1 MALTYRSVKGSALTI
16 DELDD
21 NFRYFTGSHAITASS
36 GPFIISGSD
45 GANNALEVLGSSLF
59 SGSIIPAE
67 VEATLGTQEK
77 PWKELFVSNGS
88 IVFVSGSG
96 VGQITSSL
104 SLEADGLI
112 SGGFDGKFTGS
123 FTGSADITGSLSGSF
138 TGSADITGSLSGSFT
153 GSADVTGSFTGSFEG
168 STTGSLSG
176 SFTGSAD
183 VTGSLSGSFT
193 GSADATGSFTGSF
206 TGSTNATGSL
216 SGSFSG
222 SIDGTEFYLYNLPT
236 SEPAESG
243 RLWLSG
249 NATSGSKYLVVKN

>member
-153 GSADVTGSFTGSFEG
+153 GSADI
-168 STTGSLSG
+168 TGSLSG

-183 VTGSLSGSFT
+183 ITGSLSGSFT
-193 GSADATGSFTGSF
+193 GSADI
-206 TGSTNATGSL
+206 TGSL

>member
-45 GANNALEVLGSSLF
+45 GANNTLEVLGSSLF

-96 VGQITSSL
+96 AGKITSSL

-112 SGGFDGKFTGS
+112 SGGFDGSFTGS
-123 FTGSADITGSLSGSF
+123 FTGSAN
-138 TGSADITGSLSGSFT
+138 A
-153 GSADVTGSFTGSFEG
+153 TGSFTGSFEG

-222 SIDGTEFYLYNLPT
+222 SIDGVDFYLYNLPT
-236 SEPAESG
+236 TQPAESG

-249 NATSGSKYLVVKN
+249 SAAGNSKYLVVRN

>member
-16 DELDD
+16 DELDN
-21 NFRYFTGSHAITASS
+21 NFRYFTGSHAVTASS

-104 SLEADGLI
+104 SLEAGGLI

-123 FTGSADITGSLSGSF
+123 FTGSADI
-138 TGSADITGSLSGSFT
+138 
-153 GSADVTGSFTGSFEG
+153 
-168 STTGSLSG
+168 TGSLSG

-222 SIDGTEFYLYNLPT
+222 SIDGVDFYLYNLPT
-236 SEPAESG
+236 TQPAESG

-249 NATSGSKYLVVKN
+249 SAAGNSKYLVVRN

>member
-153 GSADVTGSFTGSFEG
+153 GSADI
-168 STTGSLSG
+168 TGSLSG

-183 VTGSLSGSFT
+183 I
-193 GSADATGSFTGSF
+193 
-206 TGSTNATGSL
+206 TGSL

>member
-112 SGGFDGKFTGS
+112 SGGFDGNFTGS
-123 FTGSADITGSLSGSF
+123 FTGSANVTGSLSGSF
-138 TGSADITGSLSGSFT
+138 TGSAN
-153 GSADVTGSFTGSFEG
+153 VTGSFTGSFEG

-193 GSADATGSFTGSF
+193 GSADATGS
-206 TGSTNATGSL
+206 L

-222 SIDGTEFYLYNLPT
+222 SIDGVDFYLYNLPT
-236 SEPAESG
+236 TQPAESG

-249 NATSGSKYLVVKN
+249 SAAGNSKYLVVRN

>member
-16 DELDD
+16 DELDN
-21 NFRYFTGSHAITASS
+21 NFRYFTGSHAVTASS

-153 GSADVTGSFTGSFEG
+153 GSADI
-168 STTGSLSG
+168 
-176 SFTGSAD
+176 
-183 VTGSLSGSFT
+183 TGSLSGSFT

-206 TGSTNATGSL
+206 TGSADATGSL

-249 NATSGSKYLVVKN
+249 NATSGSKYLVVRN

>member
-96 VGQITSSL
+96 AGKITSSL

-112 SGGFDGKFTGS
+112 SGGFDGSFTGS
-123 FTGSADITGSLSGSF
+123 FTGSAN
-138 TGSADITGSLSGSFT
+138 A
-153 GSADVTGSFTGSFEG
+153 TGSFTGSFEG

-193 GSADATGSFTGSF
+193 GSANATGSFTGSF
-206 TGSTNATGSL
+206 EGSTTGSL

-222 SIDGTEFYLYNLPT
+222 SIDGAEFYLYNLPT

-249 NATSGSKYLVVKN
+249 NATSGSKYLVVRN

>member
-67 VEATLGTQEK
+67 VEATLGTQDK

-123 FTGSADITGSLSGSF
+123 FTGSANATGSFTGSFAGSTTGSLSGSF
-138 TGSADITGSLSGSFT
+138 TGSAN
-153 GSADVTGSFTGSFEG
+153 V
-168 STTGSLSG
+168 TGSLSG

-183 VTGSLSGSFT
+183 VTGSLS
-193 GSADATGSFTGSF
+193 GSF

-249 NATSGSKYLVVKN
+249 NATSGSKYLVVRN

>member
-96 VGQITSSL
+96 GEQITSSL

-112 SGGFDGKFTGS
+112 SGGFDGNFTGS
-123 FTGSADITGSLSGSF
+123 FTGSAN
-138 TGSADITGSLSGSFT
+138 A
-153 GSADVTGSFTGSFEG
+153 TGSFTGSFAG

-176 SFTGSAD
+176 SFIGSA
-183 VTGSLSGSFT
+183 
-193 GSADATGSFTGSF
+193 
-206 TGSTNATGSL
+206 NATGSL

-222 SIDGTEFYLYNLPT
+222 SIDGVDFYLYNLPT
-236 SEPAESG
+236 TQPAESG

-249 NATSGSKYLVVKN
+249 SAAGNSKYLVVRN

>member
-138 TGSADITGSLSGSFT
+138 TGSAD
-153 GSADVTGSFTGSFEG
+153 VTGSFTGSFEG

>member
-96 VGQITSSL
+96 AGQITSSL

-112 SGGFDGKFTGS
+112 SGGFDGNFTGS
-123 FTGSADITGSLSGSF
+123 FTGSANVTGSLSGSF
-138 TGSADITGSLSGSFT
+138 TGSAN
-153 GSADVTGSFTGSFEG
+153 VTGSFTGSFEG

-183 VTGSLSGSFT
+183 VTGSLSGSF
-193 GSADATGSFTGSF
+193 
-206 TGSTNATGSL
+206 
-216 SGSFSG
+216 SG
-222 SIDGTEFYLYNLPT
+222 SIDGVDFYLYNLPT
-236 SEPAESG
+236 TQPAESG

-249 NATSGSKYLVVKN
+249 SAAGNSKYLVVRN